1 MKVTRKS
8 STTKSSTV
16 PKKRQGNR
24 KINQVKPPK
33 YRPARRYIKPTN
45 RVTYTDLNDNTLNN
59 PQTFTYMDY
68 NRNKGMVD
76 LVRKHYEDII
86 RMYGIDFAY
95 FRKFNTFFQDEENN
109 KSNLIYGED
118 TTAEYYISGLVRGFL
133 SIDNYNWQFNM
144 MRIRNYRNN
153 YH

>member
-1 MKVTRKS
+1 MKVTKKTSVKYKTTNKKS
-8 STTKSSTV
+8 IGRSKV
-16 PKKRQGNR
+16 
-24 KINQVKPPK
+24 NQVKAPK
-33 YRPARRYIKPTN
+33 YRPARRYINPTN

-76 LVRKHYEDII
+76 LMRKHYEDII
-86 RMYGIDFAY
+86 RIYGIDFAY
-95 FRKFNTFFQDEENN
+95 FRKFNTFFQDAENN

-133 SIDNYNWQFNM
+133 QIDNYNWQFNM
-144 MRIRNYRNN
+144 MRVRSN
-153 YH
+153 